1 MVAALHPTPEAARGR
16 PLDRAHPVYVYAWP
30 VRLWH
35 WISAIG
41 VVTLAITGF
50 LIARPI
56 PSPPGEAID
65 HFVMGYTR
73 GIHLSAAWLV
83 TVGFALRLYV
93 AVLGKTGSREIFVA
107 PVWRGDFWRAF
118 WAELRWYTFLT
129 QEPEK
134 HVGHNPIAQLA
145 MLLGFTLTLI
155 GMIATGFALHA
166 EAQGIE
172 SGTYALFGW
181 VFDLAGSSQVVRTI
195 HHGGMW
201 VMTLF
206 TMTHVYAVFREEIMS
221 RQTII
226 SSMTNGYRYFKD
238 DRP

>member
-107 PVWRGDFWRAF
+107 PVWRGEAPRPMRGGYAPP
-118 WAELRWYTFLT
+118 AGGGGRTES
-129 QEPEK
+129 PPPPPPPAP
-134 HVGHNPIAQLA
+134 HVSDSAAP
-145 MLLGFTLTLI
+145 
-155 GMIATGFALHA
+155 
-166 EAQGIE
+166 
-172 SGTYALFGW
+172 
-181 VFDLAGSSQVVRTI
+181 
-195 HHGGMW
+195 
-201 VMTLF
+201 
-206 TMTHVYAVFREEIMS
+206 
-221 RQTII
+221 
-226 SSMTNGYRYFKD
+226 
-238 DRP
+238 